1 MHRDFENGIRQA
13 PAFSQVTVE
22 DLAHNEHSS
31 WQEITA
37 DIESEGIPASLVTEN
52 QDFVRNWINKVILEE
67 ADENN
72 EDKQSPPWPPS
83 ATPPEDAVAEL
94 SLGPARMEAVGT
106 AEDQGP
112 EIAPRPR
119 APSFSSHSSKASSWR
134 PVDGP
139 NRDYVQGL
147 LAKLLEPESS
157 TSGDMPRITRIAKR
171 IYHQLD
177 WADRGFLYRF
187 TVEDEF
193 RHAIFRAKI
202 ALSEIDLSKLIIT
215 GDENS
220 DGKLDCA
227 EFVGLI
233 FNLLAYTKT
242 LAEKALQEQIEADI
256 QRGKKDFLEAVLKWV
271 NAIPENAKSWG
282 WQLSQANIGHWNFA
296 YGLGEYIKSATF
308 PPIDLASFKIL
319 SYAAT
324 HICIPRVGRTLDKW
338 SEKLISLPPEQYDEY
353 HGPIDAVLNVASKF
367 FIFERT
373 KSSVASYNTL
383 DEFIT
388 LSEMVPID
396 EDPRYDRCPLLKVMK
411 LRDQCDS
418 VLSSILGFIAA
429 MDPGVH
435 DKPPALDK
443 WQKMKMRI
451 RANRISEASECFAD
465 AESVIEL
472 CKVWFEGHLSLNDDA
487 VNGLKEAVALRTTQ
501 LSEEARIEAKLEN
514 RIILRVI
521 RANNLSKLSRFS
533 TLSSRIFCLR
543 IQPQI
548 AHFISRTSESGPWNR
563 VGKSRLRLR
572 RIARKD
578 V

>member
-1 MHRDFENGIRQA
+1 MHRDFENGTRQA

-22 DLAHNEHSS
+22 DLAHSEHSS

-83 ATPPEDAVAEL
+83 ATPPEDAAAEL

-106 AEDQGP
+106 AKDQGP
-112 EIAPRPR
+112 EIALRSR
-119 APSFSSHSSKASSWR
+119 APSFSSHSSKASLWR

-157 TSGDMPRITRIAKR
+157 TSGDTPRITRIAKR

-187 TVEDEF
+187 TVEDKF
-193 RHAIFRAKI
+193 RHAIIRAKI
-202 ALSEIDLSKLIIT
+202 ALSENDLSKLIIT
-215 GDENS
+215 GDENG
-220 DGKLDCA
+220 DGKLDRD
-227 EFVGLI
+227 EFVGLN
-233 FNLLAYTKT
+233 FNLLAYAKS
-242 LAEKALQEQIEADI
+242 LAEKALQEQIETDV
-256 QRGKKDFLEAVLKWV
+256 QRGKKDFLEVILKWV
-271 NAIPENAKSWG
+271 NAEPENAKSWG
-282 WQLSQANIGHWNFA
+282 WQANTRDWNFV
-296 YGLGEYIKSATF
+296 YDLEKYIQSATF
-308 PPIDLASFKIL
+308 PPIDLASFTIL
-319 SYAAT
+319 SYAAN
-324 HICIPRVGRTLDKW
+324 HICIPKVGRTLEKW
-338 SEKLISLPPEQYDEY
+338 SEKLISLPPEQYDKY
-353 HGPIDAVLNVASKF
+353 HGPIDAVLDAASKF
-367 FIFERT
+367 FIFERV
-373 KSSVASYNTL
+373 KSTVATYNTL

-396 EDPRYDRCPLLKVMK
+396 GDPRYDGCPLLKVMK

-443 WQKMKMRI
+443 WRKMKMRI
-451 RANRISEASECFAD
+451 RANRISEASKCFAG

-487 VNGLKEAVALRTTQ
+487 VNGLKQAIALRATQ
-501 LSEEARIEAKLEN
+501 LSEEARIDAKLEN
-514 RIILRVI
+514 GIILRVI
-521 RANNLSKLSRFS
+521 RANNLPKLGRFS
-533 TLSSRIFCLR
+533 MSSPWIFC
-543 IQPQI
+543 
-548 AHFISRTSESGPWNR
+548 
-563 VGKSRLRLR
+563 
-572 RIARKD
+572 
-578 V
+578 